1 MKYAIRRL
9 IVGAITAP
17 LLAVIYMAGYI
28 GLDVITNA
36 TAPDWSNLISNAVTL
51 MIAWTFTVTFF
62 APAFHRYI
70 NE

>member
-17 LLAVIYMAGYI
+17 LIALAYAIGYI
-28 GLDVITNA
+28 ALDVIAMT
-36 TAPDWSNLISNAVTL
+36 TFPDWSNLISNAVTL
-51 MIAWTFTVTFF
+51 MIVWVFGFTFF